1 MGKVLGL
8 LLWIITI
15 GTVILFAGKWWWFP
29 AGISNYAAEID
40 AQFNRTLIVV
50 ATVFVLAQMA
60 LGWAI
65 MSYGSNKRGPATYSH
80 GNNKLEFTW
89 TGVTAAVFVV
99 LAILGQRVWANLHFH
114 EAPPDAIAIEVTAQQ
129 FAWNF
134 RYAGPDGQFGE
145 TRANL
150 VDDAGGNPL
159 GVDPDDQAGKD
170 DFWTTTLTIPKDK
183 PVNLILRSKDV
194 IHDFFV
200 APLRIKQDAVP
211 GMKISLHFT
220 ANTTGK
226 YEVACAEL
234 CGLGHYK
241 MKSFMDVV
249 SQEDFDKWL
258 KEKAASR

>member
-29 AGISNYAAEID
+29 EGISNYAPEID
-40 AQFNRTLIVV
+40 RQFNLTLIVV
-50 ATVFVLAQMA
+50 AIVFVLAQVG
-60 LGWAI
+60 LGWVI
-65 MSYGSNKRGPATYSH
+65 MSYGSGKRGAASYSH
-80 GNNKLEFTW
+80 GNNTLEFTW
-89 TGVTAAVFVV
+89 TGITAAVFIV
-99 LAILGQRVWANLHFH
+99 LAIFGQRVWAKLHFN
-114 EAPPDAIAIEVTAQQ
+114 EPPPGALQIEVTAQQ

-134 RYAGPDGQFGE
+134 RYPGPDGQFGKTE
-145 TRANL
+145 ARL
-150 VDDAGGNPL
+150 IDDAGGNPL
-159 GVDPDDQAGKD
+159 GLDPDDPVGKD
-170 DFWTTTLTIPKDK
+170 DFWTTTLTIPQDK

-200 APLRIKQDAVP
+200 PPLRIKQDTVP
-211 GMKISLHFT
+211 GMLINLHFI
-220 ANTTGK
+220 AHKSGK

-249 SQEDFDKWL
+249 PEADYESFL
-258 KEKAASR
+258 KQKAASR